1 MTTPETTADL
11 SHVPRINWLYR
22 ISRVI
27 GLILL
32 FTLVIPLVLGAL
44 FSVPVTSVFALITAT
59 LIFQAAAALIGVG
72 LQVDPVL
79 LLAIVTSVA
88 IGVIIG
94 IMEICDLFSD
104 SSERVAGWLRS
115 VEGQIERFRF
125 LHRYGALMLI
135 PIIWI
140 PGIALYGSP
149 FIAWIFQWNRLASIL
164 CMVVGWLMASV
175 FVLLI
180 SLGLTSII

>member
-1 MTTPETTADL
+1 MITGMTTGDISQAQ
-11 SHVPRINWLYR
+11 RINWLYR
-22 ISRVI
+22 ISRLI
-27 GLILL
+27 GLMVL
-32 FTLVIPLVLGAL
+32 FTLAIPLLLGIL
-44 FSVPVTSVFALITAT
+44 FSVPITHVLALVTAT
-59 LIFQAAAALIGVG
+59 LVFQAAAVLIGVG

-79 LLAIVTSVA
+79 LLVIVTSVA
-88 IGVIIG
+88 IGVIMG

-115 VEGQIERFRF
+115 VEGHIERFRF
-125 LHRYGALMLI
+125 LHYYGALMLI

-140 PGIALYGSP
+140 PGIALYGTP
-149 FIAWIFQWNRLASIL
+149 LIAWIFQWNRLASLL

-180 SLGLTSII
+180 SLGLTTII

>member
-1 MTTPETTADL
+1 MKRTTAADL
-11 SHVPRINWLYR
+11 SQLPRINWLYR

-32 FTLVIPLVLGAL
+32 FTLIVPLVLGSL
-44 FSVPVTSVFALITAT
+44 FLIPVTTIFALITAT
-59 LIFQAAAALIGVG
+59 LIFQAAAAIIGVG

-79 LLAIVTSVA
+79 LLSVTTSVA
-88 IGVIIG
+88 IGVIVG

-125 LHRYGALMLI
+125 LHVYGVLMLI

-149 FIAWIFQWNRLASIL
+149 LIAWIFQWNRLASIL

-180 SLGLTSII
+180 SLGLTTII

>member
-1 MTTPETTADL
+1 MAQTQVADL
-11 SHVPRINWLYR
+11 SHGRHINWLYR
-22 ISRVI
+22 IPRVI

-32 FTLVIPLVLGAL
+32 FTLVIPLALGIF
-44 FSVPVTSVFALITAT
+44 FSVPVTRVFALITAT
-59 LIFQAAAALIGVG
+59 LILQAAAAIIGVG

-79 LLAIVTSVA
+79 LLAISTSVA
-88 IGVIIG
+88 IGVING

-115 VEGQIERFRF
+115 VEEQIERFRF
-125 LHRYGALMLI
+125 LHNYGELMLI

-149 FIAWIFQWNRLASIL
+149 LIAWIFQWNRLASIL

-180 SLGLTSII
+180 SLGLTTIV

>member
-1 MTTPETTADL
+1 MENGFNVTRGVAGMPSAFVAT
-11 SHVPRINWLYR
+11 YG
-22 ISRVI
+22 I
-27 GLILL
+27 GK
-32 FTLVIPLVLGAL
+32 P
-44 FSVPVTSVFALITAT
+44 
-59 LIFQAAAALIGVG
+59 
-72 LQVDPVL
+72 
-79 LLAIVTSVA
+79 
-88 IGVIIG
+88 IIG

-115 VEGQIERFRF
+115 VEEQIERFRF
-125 LHRYGALMLI
+125 LHSYGALMLI

-149 FIAWIFQWNRLASIL
+149 LIAWIFQWNRLASIL